1 MMKRI
6 AIISLIILLIVGII
20 LGNENQGPVTV

>member
-1 MMKRI
+1 MMNHI

-20 LGNENQGPVTV
+20 LGNENQGPVMV